1 MDYIASLIHYV
12 ITGDFT
18 VDRYRDFI
26 RSALERILPY
36 EAPKMPTECH
46 NVEDC
51 INEFNSRVVLY
62 DDRLERID
70 PTDLNQAPYFNS
82 FFDSDKIMLRLCS
95 LVPMDISNSN
105 VMRIVDEHKRG
116 IRDPMYSQAITS
128 HTALQATIN
137 FPTLAGHLLENTQNI
152 ERLVAEI
159 RRDEEYLHYQY
170 FLYDYNVIE
179 RKPCEYYLRSARQS
193 FLEALPQD
201 RRRLEQ
207 RLNDYI
213 PGAFA
218 RVEEYDRLIHYRQ
231 KEIQAINVFEE
242 TALKQEINNVMQCLH
257 SNWDARVYTPEATT
271 LKNHCCVMQFE
282 DKRAMRLL
290 MQFFV
295 EASKSI
301 LSRCYESGEDRIVTT
316 NTSQAA
322 GGFPL
327 DSQSEDQNMEEA
339 QVPQHDPRLDSPS
352 YSNVMGSVFDSLDAH
367 VIKIENYEF

>member
-159 RRDEEYLHYQY
+159 RRDEEYLNYQY

-257 SNWDARVYTPEATT
+257 ANWDARVYTPEATT
-271 LKNHCCVMQFE
+271 LKKHCCVMQFE

>member
-1 MDYIASLIHYV
+1 MDYIANLIHYV
-12 ITGDFT
+12 ITGDFS
-18 VDRYRDFI
+18 VDRYRVFI

-36 EAPKMPTECH
+36 EAPKMPIDCH
-46 NVEDC
+46 SLEDC

-62 DDRLERID
+62 DNRLIRAD
-70 PTDLNQAPYFNS
+70 PTDLKQAPCFNS
-82 FFDSDKIMLRLCS
+82 FFDSDKIMMRLCS
-95 LVPMDISNSN
+95 LVPMDISNCN
-105 VMRIVDEHKRG
+105 VMRIVDEHQRG
-116 IRDPMYSQAITS
+116 IRDPMYAQSITS
-128 HTALQATIN
+128 NTAIQATIN
-137 FPTLAGHLLENTQNI
+137 FPTLAGHLLENTQNL
-152 ERLVAEI
+152 ERLVTEI
-159 RRDEEYLHYQY
+159 RKDEQYLQYQY

-218 RVEEYDRLIHYRQ
+218 RVEEYDRHIQFRQ

-242 TALKQEINNVMQCLH
+242 TALKQEINNVMQSLH
-257 SNWDARVYTPEATT
+257 ANWDARVYTPEATT
-271 LKNHCCVMQFE
+271 LKKHCCVMQFE

-301 LSRCYESGEDRIVTT
+301 LSRCYEASDDHIVTT
-316 NTSQAA
+316 NTSQVVN
-322 GGFPL
+322 GSVL
-327 DSQSEDQNMEEA
+327 DPQSEDQNMQET
-339 QVPQHDPRLDSPS
+339 QVPPQDPRLESS
-352 YSNVMGSVFDSLDAH
+352 FYGNVMGSSFDSLNTH
-367 VIKIENYEF
+367 VIKVENYEF

>member
-36 EAPKMPTECH
+36 EAPKMPTECQ

-62 DDRLERID
+62 DDRLERTD
-70 PTDLNQAPYFNS
+70 PTDLTQAPYFNS

-128 HTALQATIN
+128 HTAIQATIN

-218 RVEEYDRLIHYRQ
+218 RVEEYDRLIQYRQ

-242 TALKQEINNVMQCLH
+242 TALKQEINNVMESLH
-257 SNWDARVYTPEATT
+257 ANWDARVYTPEATT
-271 LKNHCCVMQFE
+271 LKKHCCVMQFE

-301 LSRCYESGEDRIVTT
+301 LSRCYETCDDHIVTT

-322 GGFPL
+322 GGFSL

-339 QVPQHDPRLDSPS
+339 QLPQHDPRLDSPS
-352 YSNVMGSVFDSLDAH
+352 YANVMGSVFDSFDAH
-367 VIKIENYEF
+367 VIKVENYEF

>member
-1 MDYIASLIHYV
+1 
-12 ITGDFT
+12 
-18 VDRYRDFI
+18 
-26 RSALERILPY
+26 
-36 EAPKMPTECH
+36 MPTECH

-159 RRDEEYLHYQY
+159 RRDEEYLNYQY

-201 RRRLEQ
+201 RRRLER

>member
-159 RRDEEYLHYQY
+159 RRDEEYLNYQY

>member
-159 RRDEEYLHYQY
+159 RRDEEYLNYQY

-367 VIKIENYEF
+367 VIKIENYDF

>member
-26 RSALERILPY
+26 RLALERILPY
-36 EAPKMPTECH
+36 EAPKMPTECQ

-62 DDRLERID
+62 DDRLERTD
-70 PTDLNQAPYFNS
+70 PTDLAQAPYFNS

-128 HTALQATIN
+128 HTAIQATIN

-218 RVEEYDRLIHYRQ
+218 RVEEYDRLIQYRQ
-231 KEIQAINVFEE
+231 KEIQSINVFEE
-242 TALKQEINNVMQCLH
+242 TALKQEINNVMESLH
-257 SNWDARVYTPEATT
+257 ANWDARVYTPEATT
-271 LKNHCCVMQFE
+271 LKKHCCVMQFE

-301 LSRCYESGEDRIVTT
+301 LSRCYETCDDHIVTT

-322 GGFPL
+322 GVFPIV
-327 DSQSEDQNMEEA
+327 SHSEDQNMEEA

-352 YSNVMGSVFDSLDAH
+352 YANVMGSVFDSFDAH
-367 VIKIENYEF
+367 VIKVENYEF